1 MCLIM
6 RKISAFRNLMLVA
19 VAAMGLNATAQNGA
33 PHSVTAS
40 ANLADV
46 TLSWKA
52 PASPIT
58 LQWHDGSS
66 YNGMDGKAFT
76 PGGTNVIYAANK
88 FTPGDLAA
96 VAGQQVK
103 SISFLDYRHCYKVNV
118 QVYENKKLVADKA
131 ADLST
136 YTKNEMKEVV
146 LDAPYTIPAD
156 KEVMFVARYEYS
168 PISALTASTDRYPT
182 PGKGDIYSYDGKTWY
197 QGAVG
202 DFMITANVA
211 NDFTDQPQGYN
222 VYRDGVKVNAELLTG
237 TSTTLAGEP
246 AGVHTYTVAA
256 VYDGAEKA
264 SAGVAAKVLVP
275 ASMLA
280 PAASFSGKAT
290 ELNGVLNWQAPLKG
304 GNTLTWSGD
313 VAGLSIGGT
322 AASNTKVWIKQEF
335 TGNDL
340 LAFQN
345 YQINSISAYVNENSI
360 TAVTLFV
367 IKDGV
372 VVYNQPI
379 TDLAIQAPAWN
390 TWDLTTPYVMEP
402 GHTYAFGCYYLH
414 ASTTHP
420 VGVDNTEAVDVK
432 GNSFSTS
439 SPSSTFNNSKP
450 TWKTLASGNIAG
462 NLMLK
467 AAVSPVGEATAVADP
482 TGYDL
487 YRNGELVV
495 SNTKETTFED
505 EVAEPGLYEYTLVT
519 KYDGKDA
526 PESTTSL
533 KYTMPADFTAPIITD
548 ATFDEETKKVDIAWS
563 ASAAE
568 LKKFGTASYMVG
580 FDEDMTMLYGAKFTA
595 AELAP
600 YAGYKL
606 NKLQF
611 AIGEDIPFKLEV
623 RTSANEVL
631 FSYDFPAGSIEPLSL
646 YTMTLES
653 SVVIPEGK
661 DLYLCYNMTAA
672 GGSEP
677 ILLDAGPVVDGGAM
691 ISLADGASWMK
702 LGTINS
708 TYNNYNIVI
717 GATALPAGSNAP
729 KQEITLGS
737 QFDEN
742 MESISISGAEAR
754 EAAVNGLGV
763 EANVEVSAPAK
774 VAKVAP
780 KPVAKSF
787 KVLRNNEVVATTEG
801 TTFSETLNEYGTFNY
816 NVVTVFENGWESPM
830 SKTVTAKNFIDQNA
844 PAPFDLRGEADEDGA
859 LALTWDAPGLVQEFT
874 YQKDYSSDLKSGMTG
889 SGTREGYHVIRMTMD
904 TLQHFMGQKITHI
917 KFKLSEAVTTAAV
930 VITVGENVI
939 YEQPIEAA
947 DVNVGWNVIR
957 LNTPFEITADLEQ
970 ELGVGYHIT
979 YPNGVKP
986 FTLDPTPAI
995 PYYNDLISAAAS
1007 YGYWYSLQAKYKL
1020 NYGYR
1025 ISAVLQKEDTEAAR
1039 KVARKAEGDA
1049 VTYNVYCD
1057 GQLVADGVAECAYT
1071 VFDAETGHYTVTAV
1085 NDGQESAPSNKVYYE
1100 KSITAVNDL
1109 NTGKTVSSV
1118 RYYNAAGIEA
1128 TTAFDGVNIMVT
1140 TYSDGSKAAVKVIK

>member
-1 MCLIM
+1 MK
-6 RKISAFRNLMLVA
+6 KINLFKSLLLASV
-19 VAAMGLNATAQNGA
+19 VTLGFNAMAQNGA
-33 PHSVTAS
+33 PHSVKAT

-46 TLSWKA
+46 NLEWQA
-52 PASPIT
+52 PAAPIE
-58 LQWHDGSS
+58 LKWHDGSS
-66 YNGMDGKAFT
+66 YNGMDGKALT
-76 PGGTNVIYAANK
+76 PGSTNVIYAANK
-88 FTPGDLAA
+88 FTPADLAA
-96 VAGQQVK
+96 VVGQQVK
-103 SISFLDYRHCYKVNV
+103 SISFFDYRHCYKVNV
-118 QVYENKKLVADKA
+118 QIYENKKLVADKA

-136 YTKNEMKEVV
+136 YEKNTMKEVV

-168 PISALTASTDRYPT
+168 PIQALTATTDRTPT

-202 DFMITANVA
+202 DFMITANVVNHA
-211 NDFTDQPQGYN
+211 EATPASYS
-222 VYRDGVKVNAELLTG
+222 VYRDGVKAAEGLTQ
-237 TSTTLAGEP
+237 TAITLKNEP
-246 AGVHTYTVAA
+246 VGVHAYAVAA
-256 VYDGAEKA
+256 VYDDGEKMSAAVSAKPMGLA
-264 SAGVAAKVLVP
+264 SL
-275 ASMLA
+275 LA
-280 PAASFSGKAT
+280 PAATFSGIAD
-290 ELNGVLNWQAPLKG
+290 ELDGLLAWQAPLKG

-345 YQINSISAYVNENSI
+345 YQINSISAYVNENTI
-360 TAVTLFV
+360 TSVTLFV
-367 IKDGV
+367 IKDGT

-379 TDLAIQAPAWN
+379 SDLAIQAPAWN
-390 TWDLTTPYVMEP
+390 TWELSTPYVMEP
-402 GHTYAFGCYYLH
+402 GHTYAYGCYYLH
-414 ASTTHP
+414 TPKTHP
-420 VGVDNTEAVDVK
+420 VGVDNTEAIDVK

-439 SPSSTFNNSKP
+439 SPSSAFNSSKP
-450 TWKTLASGNIAG
+450 SWKTLASGNIAG

-467 AAVSPVGEATAVADP
+467 AAVSPVGEATAVQEP

-487 YRNGELVV
+487 YRNGSLLAGDIKDTEYL
-495 SNTKETTFED
+495 D
-505 EVAEPGLYEYTLVT
+505 EVDEPGLYEYTLVT
-519 KYDGKDA
+519 KYDGKES
-526 PESTTSL
+526 PEVSTTL

-580 FDEDMTMLYGAKFTA
+580 FDEAMDMVYGAKFTA

-606 NKLQF
+606 SKLQF
-611 AIGEDIPFKLEV
+611 CVGEEAPFSLQV
-623 RTSANEVL
+623 RTGDNQVI
-631 FSYDFPAGSIEPLSL
+631 FNRDFAQDEIEALAL

-653 SVVIPEGK
+653 DVVIPEGK
-661 DLYLCYNMTAA
+661 DLYLCYKMNAEA
-672 GGSEP
+672 GSEP
-677 ILLDAGPVVDGGAM
+677 IILDAGPVVDGGAM

-717 GATALPAGSNAP
+717 GATALPAGNKAP
-729 KQEITLGS
+729 KQEITLGTEFS
-737 QFDEN
+737 DN
-742 MESISISGAEAR
+742 MERISISAAEAR
-754 EAAVNGLGV
+754 EAAVNGMGI
-763 EANVEVSAPAK
+763 EADRMSVAPAK
-774 VAKVAP
+774 KAPAKVAP

-787 KVLRNNEVVATTEG
+787 KVLRNSEVVATTEN
-801 TTFSETLNEYGTFNY
+801 TSFSETLNEFGTFNY

-844 PAPFDLRGEADEDGA
+844 PAPFDLRGEADDDGT

-904 TLQHFMGQKITHI
+904 TLQYYMGQKITHI

-957 LNTPFEITADLEQ
+957 LNTPFEITDELVQ

-979 YPNGVKP
+979 YPNGAKP

-1025 ISAVLQKEDTEAAR
+1025 ISAVLQKEDTQAAH

-1057 GQLVADGVAECAYT
+1057 DQLIASDVAACGYDVLN
-1071 VFDAETGHYTVTAV
+1071 AETGSYTVTAV
-1085 NDGQESAPSNKVYYE
+1085 VDGQESARSNKVAYV
-1100 KSITAVNDL
+1100 KSFTAVNDL
-1109 NTGKTVSSV
+1109 NTGKAISSI
-1118 RYYNAAGIEA
+1118 RYINAAGIES
-1128 TTAFDGVNIMVT
+1128 TTPFDGINIVVT
-1140 TYSDGSKAAVKVIK
+1140 THTDGSKTATKVVK

>member
-1 MCLIM
+1 MKKSFLL
-6 RKISAFRNLMLVA
+6 KTLALVA
-19 VAAMGLNATAQNGA
+19 VACLGLNATAQQGK
-33 PHSVTAS
+33 PHSVTAT

-52 PASPIT
+52 PADPIM

-88 FTPGDLAA
+88 FTPADLAA

-118 QVYENKKLVADKA
+118 QIYENKQLVADKA

-136 YTKNEMKEVV
+136 YTKNTMKEVV

-202 DFMITANVA
+202 DFMITANIA
-211 NDFTDQPQGYN
+211 NDFTAQPLGYN
-222 VYRDGVKVNAELLTG
+222 VYRDGVKVNTELLSG
-237 TSTTLAGEP
+237 TTTTLAGEP

-256 VYDGAEKA
+256 VYDNSEAT
-264 SAGVAAKVLVP
+264 SAGVNAKVLVP
-275 ASMLA
+275 ANMLA
-280 PAASFSGKAT
+280 PAATFSGTAS

-304 GNTLTWSGD
+304 GNSLTWSGD
-313 VAGLSIGGT
+313 QAGLSIGGT

-335 TGNDL
+335 TANDL

-345 YQINSISAYVNENSI
+345 YQINSISAYVNENTI

-372 VVYNQPI
+372 IVYNQPV

-390 TWDLTTPYVMEP
+390 TWNLTTPYVMEP

-420 VGVDNTEAVDVK
+420 VGVDNTTAVNVK

-439 SPSSTFNNSKP
+439 SPSSKFNNSKP
-450 TWKTLASGNIAG
+450 SWKTLASGSIAG
-462 NLMLK
+462 NFMLK
-467 AAVSPVGEATAVADP
+467 AAVTPVGNATAVGAP
-482 TGYDL
+482 IGYDL

-495 SNTKETTFED
+495 SNTKGTTYND

-519 KYDGKDA
+519 KYDGKEA
-526 PESTTSL
+526 PEITTSL

-548 ATFDEETKKVDIAWS
+548 ATFDEATKKVDIAWS

-611 AIGEDIPFKLEV
+611 AIGEAIPFKLEV

-631 FSYDFPAGSIEPLSL
+631 FSYDFPQGSIEPLSL

-653 SVVIPEGK
+653 NVVIPEGK

-672 GGSEP
+672 GGSSP
-677 ILLDAGPVVDGGAM
+677 IILDAGPVVDGGAM

-717 GATALPAGSNAP
+717 GATAMPAGSNAP
-729 KQEITLGS
+729 KQEITLGTEFS
-737 QFDEN
+737 EN
-742 MESISISGAEAR
+742 MESISISAAEAR

-763 EANVEVSAPAK
+763 EANGMVSAPAK

-780 KPVAKSF
+780 KPVVKSF
-787 KVLRNNEVVATTEG
+787 KVLRNNEVVAATEG
-801 TTFSETLNEYGTFNY
+801 TTFSETLNEFGTFNY

-830 SKTVTAKNFIDQNA
+830 SKTVPVENFIGQNA
-844 PAPFDLRGEADEDGA
+844 PAPFDLRGEADEDGTLY
-859 LALTWDAPGLVQEFT
+859 LAWDAPGLVQEFT

-889 SGTREGYHVIRMTMD
+889 TGTRAGYHVIRMTMD
-904 TLQHFMGQKITHI
+904 TMQCYLGQKITHI
-917 KFKLSEAVTTAAV
+917 KFKLSEAVTTAGV
-930 VITVGENVI
+930 VITVGENVV
-939 YEQPIEAA
+939 YEQPIDAA

-957 LNTPFEITADLEQ
+957 LNTPFEITDELVQ

-1025 ISAVLQKEDTEAAR
+1025 ISAILQKEDTEAAR
-1039 KVARKAEGDA
+1039 KVAAKATA
-1049 VTYNVYCD
+1049 PTATYNVYCNGD
-1057 GQLVADGVAECAYT
+1057 LVASQVVDTAYD
-1071 VFDAETGHYTVTAV
+1071 VVDAASGDYTVTMVDA
-1085 NDGQESAPSNKVYYE
+1085 DGAESAPSNVVKYE
-1100 KSITAVNDL
+1100 AQITGVDDVNTAKAVA
-1109 NTGKTVSSV
+1109 SV
-1118 RYYNAAGIEA
+1118 RYYNVAGMQVSGLAE
-1128 TTAFDGVNIMVT
+1128 GVNFVVT
-1140 TYSDGSKAAVKVIK
+1140 TYTDGTTHTAKVVK

>member
-1 MCLIM
+1 MKKSMLF
-6 RKISAFRNLMLVA
+6 KGLMLAA
-19 VAAMGLNATAQNGA
+19 VACLGLNVMAQQGK
-33 PHSVTAS
+33 PHSVTATT
-40 ANLADV
+40 NLADV
-46 TLSWKA
+46 TLAWKA

-88 FTPGDLAA
+88 FTPADLAA

-103 SISFLDYRHCYKVNV
+103 SISFFDYRHCYKVNV
-118 QVYENKKLVADKA
+118 QIYENKQLVADKA

-136 YTKNEMKEVV
+136 YTKNTMKEVV

-211 NDFTDQPQGYN
+211 NDFTEQPAGYN
-222 VYRDGVKVNAELLTG
+222 VYRDGTKVNAELLAG
-237 TSTTLAGEP
+237 TTVTLANEP
-246 AGVHTYTVAA
+246 AGTHTYTVAA
-256 VYDGAEKA
+256 VYDNNEAT
-264 SAGVAAKVLVP
+264 SAGVVAKVYAP
-275 ASMLA
+275 ANMLA
-280 PAASFSGKAT
+280 PAASFTGKAT

-322 AASNTKVWIKQEF
+322 ATSNTKVWIKQEF
-335 TGNDL
+335 TANDM

-345 YQINSISAYVNENSI
+345 YQINSISAYVNENTI

-372 VVYNQPI
+372 VVYNQPV

-390 TWDLTTPYVMEP
+390 TWNLTTPYVMEP
-402 GHTYAFGCYYLH
+402 GHTYAYGCYYLH

-420 VGVDNTEAVDVK
+420 VGVDNTTAVDVK

-467 AAVSPVGEATAVADP
+467 AAVSPVGEATAVAEP
-482 TGYDL
+482 SGYDL

-495 SNTKETTFED
+495 SNTKATTYAD

-548 ATFDEETKKVDIAWS
+548 ATFDDATKKVDISWS
-563 ASAAE
+563 ATAAE
-568 LKKFGTASYMVG
+568 LKKYGSATYMVG

-606 NKLQF
+606 NKLNF
-611 AIGEDIPFKLEV
+611 VIGEDIPFKLEV
-623 RTSANEVL
+623 RTSDNETL
-631 FSYDFPAGSIEPLSL
+631 FSYDFPQGSIEPLSL

-672 GGSEP
+672 GGTEP
-677 ILLDAGPVVDGGAM
+677 IILDAGPVVDGGAM
-691 ISLADGASWMK
+691 ISLAGGASWMK

-717 GATALPAGSNAP
+717 GATAMPAGSSAP
-729 KQEITLGS
+729 KQEITLGTELN
-737 QFDEN
+737 EN
-742 MESISISGAEAR
+742 MESISISAAEAR

-763 EANVEVSAPAK
+763 EANGEVSVPAK
-774 VAKVAP
+774 AAKVAP

-801 TTFSETLNEYGTFNY
+801 TTFTETLNEFGTFNY
-816 NVVTVFENGWESPM
+816 NVVTVFENGWESPL
-830 SKTVTAKNFIDQNA
+830 SKTFTVDNFIAQNA
-844 PAPFDLRGEADEDGA
+844 PAPFDLRGEADENGT

-874 YQKDYSSDLKSGMTG
+874 YQKDYTSDLKSGMTG
-889 SGTREGYHVIRMTMD
+889 TGTREGYHVIRMTMD
-904 TLQHFMGQKITHI
+904 TMQCYLGQKITHI
-917 KFKLSEAVTTAAV
+917 KFKLSEAVTTAGV
-930 VITVGENVI
+930 VITVGENVV
-939 YEQPIEAA
+939 YEQPIDAA

-957 LNTPFEITADLEQ
+957 LNTPFEITDELVQ

-1025 ISAVLQKEDTEAAR
+1025 ISAILQKEDTEAAR

-1049 VTYNVYCD
+1049 VTYNVYCNGD
-1057 GQLVADGVAECAYT
+1057 LVASQVEATAYDVVNAADG
-1071 VFDAETGHYTVTAV
+1071 DYTVTMV
-1085 NDGQESAPSNKVYYE
+1085 DVDGAESAPSNVVKYE
-1100 KSITAVNDL
+1100 SQITGVDDL
-1109 NTGKTVSSV
+1109 NNAKGVASV
-1118 RYYNAAGIEA
+1118 RYYNAAGMQAAGLSE
-1128 TTAFDGVNIMVT
+1128 GVNIVVT
-1140 TYSDGSKAAVKVIK
+1140 TYTDGTTQSVKVIK

>member
-1 MCLIM
+1 M
-6 RKISAFRNLMLVA
+6 KKFTAFRNLTLAA
-19 VAAMGLNATAQNGA
+19 VALMGLNATAQQGK
-33 PHSVTAS
+33 PHSVTAT
-40 ANLADV
+40 ANLSDV
-46 TLSWKA
+46 TVSWKA

-76 PGGTNVIYAANK
+76 PGSTHVIYGANK
-88 FTPGDLAA
+88 FTPADLAA

-103 SISFLDYRHCYKVNV
+103 SISFFDYRHCYKVNV
-118 QVYENKKLVADKA
+118 QVYENKKLVVDKA

-136 YTKNEMKEVV
+136 YTKNTMKEVV
-146 LDAPYTIPAD
+146 LDEPYTIPAD

-168 PISALTASTDRYPT
+168 PIEALTASTDRYPT

-202 DFMITANVA
+202 DFMITANLV
-211 NDFTDQPQGYN
+211 NDFSDEPMGYN
-222 VYRDGVKVNAELLTG
+222 VYRENEKVNTELLTG
-237 TSTTLAGEP
+237 TTVTLNNEP
-246 AGVHTYTVAA
+246 AGSHTYSVAA
-256 VYDGAEKA
+256 VYASGEVG
-264 SAGVAAKVLVP
+264 SAGVTARVYNP
-275 ASMLA
+275 ATMLA
-280 PAASFSGKAT
+280 PAATFSGVAS
-290 ELNGVLNWQAPLKG
+290 ELNGLLSWQAPLKG

-335 TGNDL
+335 TANDM

-345 YQINSISAYVNENSI
+345 YQINSISAYVNENTI

-372 VVYNQPI
+372 VVYNQPV

-420 VGVDNTEAVDVK
+420 VGVDNTAAVDVK

-467 AAVSPVGEATAVADP
+467 AAVSPVGEATAVAEP

-487 YRNGELVV
+487 LRNGELVV
-495 SNTKETTFED
+495 SNTQETTFAD

-526 PESTTSL
+526 PASTTTL
-533 KYTMPADFTAPIITD
+533 KYTMPADFVAPIITD

-563 ASAAE
+563 ATAAE

-580 FDEDMTMLYGAKFTA
+580 FDEDMSMLYGAKFTA

-611 AIGEDIPFKLEV
+611 AIGEAIPFKLEV

-631 FSYDFPAGSIEPLSL
+631 FSYDFPQGSIEPLSL

-653 SVVIPEGK
+653 NVVIPEGK

-672 GGSEP
+672 GGTDP

-729 KQEITLGS
+729 KQEITLGTEFS
-737 QFDEN
+737 EN
-742 MESISISGAEAR
+742 MESISISATEAR
-754 EAAVNGLGV
+754 EAAANGLGV
-763 EANVEVSAPAK
+763 ESNVEVSTPAK
-774 VAKVAP
+774 AAKVAP

-787 KVLRNNEVVATTEG
+787 KVLRNNEIVATTEG
-801 TTFSETLNEYGTFNY
+801 NTFSETLNEYGTFNY
-816 NVVTVFENGWESPM
+816 NVVTVFENGWESPK
-830 SKTVTAKNFIDQNA
+830 SKTVTAKNFIGQNA
-844 PAPFDLRGEADEDGA
+844 PAPFDLRGEADEAGT
-859 LALTWDAPGLVQEFT
+859 LALTWDAPGQVQEFT

-889 SGTREGYHVIRMTMD
+889 SGTREGYHIIRFSMD
-904 TLQHFMGQKITHI
+904 TLQNFIGQKITHI
-917 KFKLSEAVTTAAV
+917 KFKISEAVTTAGVA
-930 VITVGENVI
+930 ITVGENII
-939 YEQPIEAA
+939 YEQPIDAA
-947 DVNVGWNVIR
+947 DINVGWNVVR
-957 LNTPFEITADLEQ
+957 LNTPFVITADLEQ
-970 ELGVGYHIT
+970 ELGVGYHLT

-995 PYYNDLISAAAS
+995 PYYNDIITSSGS
-1007 YGYWYSLQAKYKL
+1007 YGYWYSLAEKYKL

-1025 ISAVLQKEDTEAAR
+1025 ISAILQKEDTQAAR
-1039 KVARKAEGDA
+1039 KVARKEDGT
-1049 VTYNVYCD
+1049 TYNVYCN
-1057 GQLVADGVAECAYT
+1057 GELVASEVAATAYD
-1071 VFDAETGHYTVTAV
+1071 VVGAAYGDYTVTAV
-1085 NDGQESAPSNKVYYE
+1085 KDGAESAPSNVVTY
-1100 KSITAVNDL
+1100 SSVTAVNDL
-1109 NTGKTVSSV
+1109 NTLKAISSV
-1118 RYYNAAGIEA
+1118 RYYNAAGIESPVPVA
-1128 TTAFDGVNIMVT
+1128 GFNLQVVT
-1140 TYSDGSKAAVKVIK
+1140 YKDGSKATIKMVK